1 MKFESFAVTSAGA
14 SNETNRENYFLNG
27 FCKDDVAKKEEY
39 GENLA
44 FGKKDIYAVADGSE
58 SAASGEEAAFSVV
71 NILREFLGSDFTHT
85 YKMFFGIANDD
96 IAGRIFKNNAQK
108 EYADMAVLYINRRKA
123 RVYNIG
129 ESKVFM
135 LDGDKFR
142 ELSGRVPETV
152 EIEESSVDDED
163 NLIVETVQKKVGKR
177 LGMDTEEYAVCP
189 YASEPIKISKNTV
202 FLMCNKGITE
212 NVSEES
218 IKEILKDKSL
228 PIDEKVST
236 IVQKAVNSG
245 SKADATAVM
254 VQSKRGFDFS
264 WLKSKVFVFIVAL
277 MILAL
282 IAFASRDILYR
293 SARYFLNVYIRYDEV
308 IESVELDPW
317 TPIDVP
323 LTEDESDES
332 VWVPEVEEEKA
343 TPENPPAPE
352 PVVNNKPAKKTER
365 KTTKKT
371 NTTTP
376 ASTPATT
383 PAPSENTV
391 APSKTEDEQTVKPPE
406 QNDNKNSVQ
415 SSSAQENRVV
425 SGDDNVL
432 PPDWN

>member
-14 SNETNRENYFLNG
+14 SDETNRENYFLNG
-27 FCKDDVAKKEEY
+27 FCKDDVTKKEAF

-85 YKMFFGIANDD
+85 YKMFFGVANDD

-142 ELSGRVPETV
+142 ELSGKVPETV
-152 EIEESSVDDED
+152 EVEESSVDDED
-163 NLIVETVQKKVGKR
+163 NLIVETVEKKVGKR
-177 LGMDTEEYAVCP
+177 LGMDAEEYAVCP
-189 YASEPIKISKNTV
+189 YASDPINISKNMV

-228 PIDEKVST
+228 PIDEKVSR

-254 VQSKRGFDFS
+254 VQSKKGFDLS
-264 WLKSKVFVFIVAL
+264 WVKSKVFVFIVAL

-293 SARYFLNVYIRYDEV
+293 GARYFLNVYIRYDEV

-323 LTEDESDES
+323 LTEDESEKSEES
-332 VWVPEVEEEKA
+332 VWVPEIEEEKE
-343 TPENPPAPE
+343 TPENIPDPE
-352 PVVNNKPAKKTER
+352 PVVNTKPAKKTER
-365 KTTKKT
+365 KTEKKP
-371 NTTTP
+371 NITTP
-376 ASTPATT
+376 ATPAA
-383 PAPSENTV
+383 PAENTIT
-391 APSKTEDEQTVKPPE
+391 PSDTSGEQTSKPPE
-406 QNDNKNSVQ
+406 QNDNTNSVQ
-415 SSSAQENRVV
+415 SSTAQENRVV